1 MSKQEVGFECF
12 AIWACGAPASGKS
25 RICEPAV
32 VPMGFEL
39 IDVDKTY
46 EELLIKYKL
55 SCDNITDDENRD
67 PTKAIQYSR
76 RMAEKLAREESANG
90 LVDPNMFIT
99 RLRQVVQAGKLK
111 EDFAEQLADK
121 IRRKINEP
129 IPCDSFRKSFLP
141 KMSDYG
147 DPLDYLKNKKP
158 VTHAPILAVAREI
171 TRRHII
177 NSRNNRKNLL
187 FVETGG
193 QTGRLI
199 NMKKTLTAEGYRT
212 FLLWIHVKDL
222 NELIR
227 RNNARKTLG
236 GRCLDLAI
244 IQHSFQVAL
253 RTREKLLTEFHPNAA
268 EIDNE
273 QNGAEYIRARIKEIQ
288 SIVRKWMAG

>member
-1 MSKQEVGFECF
+1 MSKQEGDFECF

-25 RICEPAV
+25 RICEAAV
-32 VPMGFEL
+32 IPMGFEL

-55 SCDNITDDENRD
+55 SCDHITDEENSE
-67 PTKAIQYSR
+67 PTKAIQYTR
-76 RMAEKLAREESANG
+76 RMAEKLAKEESNNG
-90 LVDPNMFIT
+90 LVDPDMFIA
-99 RLRQVVQAGKLK
+99 RMKQAVHAGKLK
-111 EDFAEQLADK
+111 EDFADPLADK
-121 IRRKINEP
+121 IRRKVNEP
-129 IPCDSFRKSFLP
+129 IPCDSFLKAFFP
-141 KMSDYG
+141 KMCDYD

-158 VTHAPILAVAREI
+158 VNHAHILAVAREI

-177 NSRNNRKNLL
+177 NSRNNRGNLL

-199 NMKKTLTAEGYRT
+199 NMKKALTAEGYRT
-212 FLLWIHVKDL
+212 FLLWIYVKDL

-236 GRCLDLAI
+236 GRGLDLAI
-244 IQHSFQVAL
+244 IKHSFQVAL
-253 RTREKLLTEFHPNAA
+253 RTREKLLIEFHPNAA

-273 QNGAEYIRARIKEIQ
+273 QNGTEYILARIKEIQ